1 MNEEE
6 HEAANQLWVMIK
18 TDEFFRS
25 KVHIQIEDELIALI
39 ERQKLGTFD
48 GHSSGAYQFDLNFY
62 NVTDFEKAKAL
73 INAFL
78 KKKYPELQFV
88 ISDDYETTFD
98 QL

>member
-1 MNEEE
+1 M
-6 HEAANQLWVMIK
+6 
-18 TDEFFRS
+18 
-25 KVHIQIEDELIALI
+25 
-39 ERQKLGTFD
+39 
-48 GHSSGAYQFDLNFY
+48 
-62 NVTDFEKAKAL
+62 L

>member
-6 HEAANQLWVMIK
+6 RDAPNELWVMIK
-18 TDEFFRS
+18 TDQFFRS
-25 KVHIQIEDELIALI
+25 KIHKHIEDELIALI
-39 ERQKLGTFD
+39 EHQQLGTFD

-78 KKKYPELQFV
+78 KKNYPELQFV

>member
-6 HEAANQLWVMIK
+6 HDAANELWVMIK

-25 KVHIQIEDELIALI
+25 QIHKQIEDELIALI
-39 ERQKLGTFD
+39 EHQKLGTFD
-48 GHSSGAYQFDLNFY
+48 GHSSGSYQFDLNFY
-62 NVTDFEKAKAL
+62 EVTDFENAKAL

-78 KKKYPELQFV
+78 KTNYPELQFV